1 MIIIADDEKLSRITL
16 ISMLEELNFNSN
28 DIREA
33 SNGEELVEMVK
44 ELIPSIVFVDIQMP
58 KLNGLESIKQAKA
71 YAPNTKWIILS
82 GYSEF
87 SYAQEAVQLGVSNY
101 LLKPVSPI
109 ELEDVLKSTMGQYK
123 DNLHDLNMNYTNLIT
138 KLFYRDSDK
147 LKTELFNRYMSSYFI
162 GYVVFIN
169 GNRSN
174 FNTVFY
180 KHMDLA
186 VNEMIGM
193 NNNMA
198 IINLHNSR
206 IAIVCKYSKTNEVHE
221 IEDLIQE
228 KIKMITREINDE
240 ASDVVFSIVGLIP
253 DSTLEEL
260 IEQIRSIVKYDYLSI
275 LTSMYEIIN
284 INYFKKLVNNKTIKV
299 LGKYLI
305 ELIDCYSQSMYL
317 NYNNIVDELEKLFKC
332 NTIDYEIVCNSI
344 GYLTKVID
352 FNKELLYNFHKNNRD
367 YDKVLIKELRNIGE
381 KMLTKKSIKGEK
393 REIIDQ
399 IKHFIKHNY
408 MLDIGV
414 KEIANYLNIT
424 PNYLCSLFHEK
435 TGTTLLKYLT
445 KTRMSKAKEILS
457 LEHAV
462 KIQTVAEQV
471 GYYSISHFNKVFK
484 KYYGYSP
491 AAYRDMKAEKRT
503 LDNN

>member
-16 ISMLEELNFNSN
+16 ISMLEELNFNRN
-28 DIREA
+28 DIRQA

-58 KLNGLESIKQAKA
+58 KLNGLESIKQAKV

-87 SYAQEAVQLGVSNY
+87 SYAQEAVHLGVSDY

-109 ELEDVLKSTMGQYK
+109 QLDDVLKNTIGQYE
-123 DNLHDLNMNYTNLIT
+123 DNLHVLNMNFTNLIT

-147 LKTELFNRYMSSYFI
+147 LKTELFNRYISSYFT
-162 GYVVFIN
+162 GYVVFVN

-174 FNTVFY
+174 LNTVFY
-180 KHMDLA
+180 KHMDSA

-198 IINLHNSR
+198 IVNLHNSR
-206 IAIVCKYSKTNEVHE
+206 IAIVCKYSKTNEIHE
-221 IEDLIQE
+221 IEELIKG
-228 KIKMITREINDE
+228 KIKTIGEEINNEDR
-240 ASDVVFSIVGLIP
+240 DGIFSVVGLIP

-260 IEQIRSIVKYDYLSI
+260 IEQVSSVVKYDYLSVV
-275 LTSMYEIIN
+275 TEMFEIIN
-284 INYFKKLVNNKTIKV
+284 INHFKKLINNKTVKAF
-299 LGKYLI
+299 GKYLG
-305 ELIDCYSQSMYL
+305 ELADCYSRSIYL
-317 NYNNIVDELEKLFKC
+317 DYNNIVDELEKMFK
-332 NTIDYEIVCNSI
+332 NNNIDAEIVYNGI

-352 FNKELLYNFHKNNRD
+352 FNQELYDNYKKNDRD
-367 YDKVLIKELRNIGE
+367 YNNVLIKELRDMGE
-381 KMLTKKSIKGEK
+381 KMLIPKSTKGET

-457 LEHAV
+457 LEYSI
-462 KIQTVAEQV
+462 KIQAVAEQV
-471 GYYSISHFNKVFK
+471 GYYSTSHFNKVFK

-491 AAYRDMKAEKRT
+491 AAYRDMKAERE
-503 LDNN
+503 